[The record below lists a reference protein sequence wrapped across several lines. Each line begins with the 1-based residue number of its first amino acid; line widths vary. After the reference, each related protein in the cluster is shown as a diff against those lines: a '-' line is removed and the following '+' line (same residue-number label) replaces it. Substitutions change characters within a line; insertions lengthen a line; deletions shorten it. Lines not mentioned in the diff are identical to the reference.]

1 MSKVV
6 KSVMTFF
13 ETVGRARAARHLAL
27 LGYHEEAK
35 EVMLRD

>member
-6 KSVMTFF
+6 HSFWTFF
-13 ETVGRARAARHLAL
+13 ETVGRARAAHQLAL